1 MPKHTPTQRTADYS
15 PPYTGKQEL
24 HPAELEIYKNAEAAA
39 QEATK
44 EARAKH
50 EMHKKEDEAFRK
62 AIDAIKALLAKSKG
76 GSRRRR
82 AQKSSRK
89 SSKRAFRKKSRR
101 MH

>member
-1 MPKHTPTQRTADYS
+1 MPKYTPTQYS

-24 HPAELEIYKNAEAAA
+24 RPAELEIYKKAEAAA

-44 EARAKH
+44 EARAKY
-50 EMHKKEDEAFRK
+50 EMHKKE
-62 AIDAIKALLAKSKG
+62 DAIKALLAKSKG